1 MKPTTDIQNLI
12 SRPMSRR
19 GFLGTA
25 GLMSLAAAAPALAS
39 VDPIPAERR
48 LSMAAR
54 RGWIPNVPLVTHT
67 GEKVNFYE
75 DLVQGDRTILI
86 NFFVTACPDGRCF
99 PVNQNLR
106 KVQDMV
112 GDRMG
117 KDVFFYSVTLDSKLD
132 TVERLKEYAEDVFE
146 VGPGW
151 LFLTGEQSNIDHL
164 RRRQGFVDQDP
175 ERDRDV
181 SNHSSTGRI
190 IVDAKDRW
198 AMVPLTTSPQNI
210 YSVLR
215 TM

>member
-1 MKPTTDIQNLI
+1 MTDTKSTFELLD
-12 SRPMSRR
+12 RPMTRR

-25 GLMSLAAAAPALAS
+25 SLLSLAAATPATAAVDHAPAA
-39 VDPIPAERR
+39 PM
-48 LSMAAR
+48 SMAAR
-54 RGWIPNVPLVTHT
+54 RGWIPNVPLVTHN
-67 GEKVNFYE
+67 GDKVNFYD
-75 DLVQGDRTILI
+75 DLVRGNRTILI
-86 NFFVTACPDGRCF
+86 NFFVTACLDGRCF

-106 KVQDMV
+106 KVQDLV

-117 KDVFFYSVTLDSKLD
+117 KDVFFYSVTLDPAFD
-132 TVERLKEYAEDVFE
+132 TVERLREYAEDVFE

-151 LFLTGEQSNIDHL
+151 LFLTGEHANIDHL
-164 RRRQGFVDQDP
+164 RRRQGYVDPDP

-181 SNHSSTGRI
+181 TNHSSTGRI